1 MTAPAEAVLAS
12 PCVGICRLDP
22 ATGWCVGCARTGEE
36 LERWMAMDGPARAA
50 IWDELPRR
58 RAAAPPLGFTL
69 LPWAPEAALGQLARL
84 TGQPGAVWSLGVHG
98 ATAELAP
105 RPGKTLEVA
114 LAEGQLSVRT
124 PGGRMRLRARAG
136 LRVFQLPG
144 RLVLALHRSRLV
156 PAPAVLTELAPDR
169 EALDPAALGQP
180 LFDLGLGR
188 PTIRFAVR
196 TGSAGIARALRAGLG
211 RPLDGAIAQLLLA
224 ASPTRV
230 LLCPLGRI
238 EIDGPL
244 AATEGPRTR
253 LSPAL
258 LAQDRELPPGLALPE
273 GYAPLF
279 ALVGVQ
285 PSANSR

>member
-1 MTAPAEAVLAS
+1 MTAPAEVVLAS

-22 ATGWCVGCARTGEE
+22 TTGWCIGCARTGEE
-36 LERWMAMDGPARAA
+36 LEFWMAMDGPARAA
-50 IWDELPRR
+50 VWDQLPRR
-58 RAAAPPLGFTL
+58 RAAVPSLGFAL
-69 LPWAPEAALGQLARL
+69 LPWAPDAAVGHLAHL
-84 TGQPGAVWSLGVHG
+84 SEQPGAVWSLGVHG
-98 ATAELAP
+98 AAAELVPPSDAA
-105 RPGKTLEVA
+105 LDVA
-114 LAEGQLSVRT
+114 LAEGQLTLRT
-124 PGGRMRLRARAG
+124 PGGRLRLRARAG
-136 LRVFQLPG
+136 LRVFELPG

-169 EALDPAALGQP
+169 EALDPAAMGQP

-188 PTIRFAVR
+188 PTVRFAVR

-230 LLCPLGRI
+230 LLCPLGRV

-279 ALVGVQ
+279 TLAGV
-285 PSANSR
+285 PPLAGSH